1 MRPQSCYT
9 PPLTTR
15 EAALHYAGEIAALG
29 TAICW
34 ACGSNFFAAAG
45 KRLGSWHLNRLR
57 ITAAAVLLTLS
68 LTVVRGSPLPL
79 WATPSQVGWL
89 ALSGL
94 VGFVF
99 GDSFYFRSL
108 VILGPGKAALISS
121 LAPVFTALIA
131 WPVLGETLGPLALV
145 GMALT
150 LGGVAWVVQGRMHEE
165 RRHAEG
171 SVFVGVVAGV
181 LSGLGQAV
189 GYVISKLALRE
200 GLDPLSATVIRVL
213 AATVAVWILALFGR
227 DVVQSVRG
235 LRDRT
240 AALTMAA
247 GAFFG
252 PFLGVTLSLVALKHT
267 SAGVAA
273 SITAFYPV
281 LTILISSKFHH
292 EKITGR
298 IVLGSLVSVAGVVVL
313 FLK

>member
-1 MRPQSCYT
+1 MHYT
-9 PPLTTR
+9 
-15 EAALHYAGEIAALG
+15 GEVAALG

-34 ACGSNFFAAAG
+34 ACGSNLFAAAG
-45 KRLGSWHLNRLR
+45 RRLGSWYLNRLR
-57 ITAAAVLLTLS
+57 ITAAAVFLMVALAAIK
-68 LTVVRGSPLPL
+68 GSPVPT
-79 WATPSQVGWL
+79 WATPSQAGWL

-94 VGFVF
+94 IGFVF

-108 VILGPGKAALISS
+108 VILGPGKAALLSS
-121 LAPVFTALIA
+121 LAPVFTALVA
-131 WPVLGETLGPLALV
+131 WPVLGETLGPMALL

-150 LGGVAWVVQGRMHEE
+150 LGGVAWVIYGKVHAEH
-165 RRHAEG
+165 RHAEG
-171 SVFVGVVAGV
+171 SAAVGVVAGV

-213 AATVAVWILALFGR
+213 AAAVAVWLLALAGR
-227 DVVQSVRG
+227 DVVRSVQG

-240 AALTMAA
+240 AALTMTG

-252 PFLGVTLSLVALKHT
+252 PFLGVTLSLVALKYT
-267 SAGVAA
+267 DAGVAA

-292 EKITGR
+292 EKITAR
-298 IVLGSLVSVAGVVVL
+298 IVVGALVSVAGVIVL
-313 FLK
+313 FVK